1 MSDADPAKK
10 MEKIQ
15 ELVSQALPGMA
26 MEHAHRLSLL
36 LDNWSKLLEEEKKK
50 APEGGGGEGGDAS
63 PEEIPQSVF
72 ELMLKL
78 MRMIQQQQDIRM
90 RTRAE
95 EQLFR
100 KEVNA

>member
-1 MSDADPAKK
+1 
-10 MEKIQ
+10 
-15 ELVSQALPGMA
+15 